1 MVITSGCTQD
11 STSTAKSYSK
21 RFTAHDARHPL
32 THLSLHGSRAR
43 GDNKR
48 DSDWDVIILLKQKNV
63 DKKVEQTFRHHL
75 LDLELEIGVPI
86 SVFVYSKNDWEGKYS
101 ITPLFRSIKKEGIV
115 IP

>member
-1 MVITSGCTQD
+1 MIRRKQHIIQLIRQKVNEIDNTAEVIL
-11 STSTAKSYSK
+11 Y
-21 RFTAHDARHPL
+21 
-32 THLSLHGSRAR
+32 GSRAR

>member
-1 MVITSGCTQD
+1 MIGRKKHVIQLIRQKVNEID
-11 STSTAKSYSK
+11 NTAEVILY
-21 RFTAHDARHPL
+21 
-32 THLSLHGSRAR
+32 GSRAR
-43 GDNKR
+43 GDNKQ
-48 DSDWDVIILLKQKNV
+48 DSDWDVMILLKRKNV

-101 ITPLFRSIKKEGIV
+101 VTPLFRSIKKEGIV